1 MSNIYGNRITSYL
14 VWKLLLQRPRFRRFV
29 TAMVV
34 PNRTQRVELLGAK
47 ICIHRRDEIGYWRAS
62 RQQHGNVVFRDEVP
76 TLLRIAQASA
86 DASSFV
92 DCGANVGLFTA
103 VMLPLKIARPSVE
116 FYAFEPNPE
125 AFARLRETVAGK
137 DVHLENVALSN
148 KEGYL
153 EMVGGA
159 TSGVFGVPGGPF
171 QAGAMLKV
179 PAKRLDSCSFE
190 GDSLFLKIDVEGHEL
205 EVLEGANGLFKQ
217 GRVSGVYVDG
227 AKKEQGCLEFL
238 RKHRLAAFNS
248 HSLESYKLGDCR
260 LLALRERL

>member
-1 MSNIYGNRITSYL
+1 
-14 VWKLLLQRPRFRRFV
+14 
-29 TAMVV
+29 MVV
-34 PNRTQRVELLGAK
+34 PNRTRRVKLLGVDVF
-47 ICIHRRDEIGYWRAS
+47 INQRDEIGYWRACK
-62 RQQHGNVVFRDEVP
+62 QQYGNVVLRDEVP
-76 TLLRIAQASA
+76 TLLRIAQVSA

-103 VMLPLKIARPSVE
+103 VMLPLKIVRPSMQ

-125 AFARLRETVAGK
+125 TFVRLHETVAGK

-148 KEGYL
+148 KERYL

-159 TSGVFGVPGGPF
+159 TSGVFGVPSGPF

-179 PAKRLDSCSFE
+179 PTKRLDSCSFE

-227 AKKEQGCLEFL
+227 MEKEQRCLEFL
-238 RKHRLAAFNS
+238 TEHRLATFNG
-248 HSLESYKLGDCR
+248 HSLEPYKSGDFR